1 MNVFQT
7 EDFIPVVVV
16 VVLQEEGV
24 VAERVR
30 VGLRAVAE
38 ALVGMVTRVE
48 ILIKYVSA
56 NISSEADPK
65 ARPFYNYILF

>member
-1 MNVFQT
+1 MKFIQI
-7 EDFIPVVVV
+7 EDFFPVVVV

-30 VGLRAVAE
+30 VWLRAVAE

-48 ILIKYVSA
+48 ILIKCISA
-56 NISSEADPK
+56 TISSEADPK
-65 ARPFYNYILF
+65 ARPFYNNI